1 MNFRLKLENSFD
13 FFLLFIIIIKI
24 VFVIATLGH
33 LVASHSNNIKIS
45 NTDSSF
51 VELKEYTE
59 FIFTIAMSI
68 LILYHFN
75 PYVKRVSVDE
85 ESKFL
90 FFIFGIIIILT
101 SNWNLFF
108 KESPLYKLAVK
119 SFAI

>member
-1 MNFRLKLENSFD
+1 MNLKLKLENSFD
-13 FFLLFIIIIKI
+13 LFLLFIIIIKI
-24 VFVIATLGH
+24 VFVIATVGH
-33 LVASHSNNIKIS
+33 VVASHSNNFKIA
-45 NTDSSF
+45 NADPAF
-51 VELKEYTE
+51 IELKEYTE
-59 FIFTIAMSI
+59 FIFTIAMAI

-85 ESKFL
+85 ESKVL

-108 KESPLYKLAVK
+108 TESPLYKLAVN